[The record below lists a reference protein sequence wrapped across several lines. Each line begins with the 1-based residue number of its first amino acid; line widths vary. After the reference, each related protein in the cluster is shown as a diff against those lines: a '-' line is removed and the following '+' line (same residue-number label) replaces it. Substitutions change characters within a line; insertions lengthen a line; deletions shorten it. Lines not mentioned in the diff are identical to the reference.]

1 MRIIEQSI
9 AAMRLKFHYLPELA
23 SSAAQPEMAFFALLE
38 QIHLQGS
45 LLKASTSLE
54 LSYRHAWGLIKQ
66 WEQQLGETLVNAQRG
81 QGASLSAYA
90 LALVSAEH
98 KLRSDAQAAFE
109 ALNTNFEAELRSLG
123 IRGSARA
130 RAPVRPI
137 RISAS
142 QDELFFRFCRTRP
155 PDTVMVERA
164 SCLEA
169 LEHLHDHRIDM
180 AGFAVSEDYARGS
193 LGHAMLRRWLKADV
207 LRLVQVAQ
215 RDIGLAFAPEG
226 TPVLNLKAVA
236 RAKLRLVNRQRNS
249 SIRWALEA
257 AMEREGVSPKDLR
270 GFDATALS
278 MKDAVAALQAG
289 EGDFTVMTRAQASL
303 SKLRFT
309 KLTHETYWLAYRAV
323 HSDAPWL
330 AWLAEQLALKLK
342 GRISSLKGYNV
353 QHAGDLMYLDDAV
366 PWAKESAD
374 I

>member
-1 MRIIEQSI
+1 
-9 AAMRLKFHYLPELA
+9 MRLKFTYLPELA
-23 SSAAQPEMAFFALLE
+23 ANAAQPEMAFFALLE

-66 WEQQLGETLVNAQRG
+66 WEQQLGEPLVNAQRG

-98 KLRSDAQAAFE
+98 KLRADAQAAFE
-109 ALNTNFEAELRSLG
+109 ALNASFEHELKALG
-123 IRGSARA
+123 IRGSARS
-130 RAPVRPI
+130 RPPVRPI

-155 PDTVMVERA
+155 PGTVALQRA
-164 SCLEA
+164 SSLQA
-169 LEHLHDHRIDM
+169 LAQLHDNLVDI
-180 AGFAVSEDYARGS
+180 AGFAVSADYTRGS
-193 LGHAMLRRWLKADV
+193 LGHAMLRRWLKADA

-215 RDIGLAFAPEG
+215 RDMGLAFAPDV
-226 TPVLNLKAVA
+226 TPAASLKAAA

-249 SIRWALEA
+249 SIRWALEG
-257 AMEREGVSPKDLR
+257 AMEREGVSHKDLR

-278 MKDAVAALQAG
+278 TKDAVAALQAG
-289 EGDFTVMTRAQASL
+289 EGDFTVTTRAQASL
-303 SKLRFT
+303 AKLRFT

-330 AWLAEQLALKLK
+330 AWLAEQLSFKLE
-342 GRISSLKGYNV
+342 GRISSLKGYSV
-353 QHAGDLMYLDDAV
+353 KDAGMFALIDSEL
-366 PWAKESAD
+366 PWASSAD
-374 I
+374 D

>member
-1 MRIIEQSI
+1 
-9 AAMRLKFHYLPELA
+9 MRLKFHYIPELA
-23 SSAAQPEMAFFALLE
+23 SNTAQPEMAFFALLE

-45 LLKASTSLE
+45 LLKASTTLE

-81 QGASLSAYA
+81 QGANLSAYA
-90 LALVSAEH
+90 LALISAEH
-98 KLRSDAQAAFE
+98 KLRADAQAAFE
-109 ALNTNFEAELRSLG
+109 TLNASFEAELKSLG
-123 IRGSARA
+123 IRGSASA

-155 PDTVMVERA
+155 SGTVQVERA

-169 LEHLHDHRIDM
+169 LEQLHDHRVDM
-180 AGFAVSEDYARGS
+180 AGFAVSDDYACGS
-193 LGHAMLRRWLKADV
+193 LGHAMLRRWLKAES
-207 LRLVQVAQ
+207 LRLVQVTQ
-215 RDIGLAFAPEG
+215 RDIGLAFAPEDS
-226 TPVLNLKAVA
+226 PEPNLKAA
-236 RAKLRLVNRQRNS
+236 ANAKLRLVNRQRNS

-257 AMEREGVSPKDLR
+257 AMEREGVTAKDLR

-309 KLTHETYWLAYRAV
+309 KLTQETYWLAYRAV
-323 HSDAPWL
+323 HSDAPWI
-330 AWLAEQLALKLK
+330 AWLAEQLSLKLK
-342 GRISSLKGYNV
+342 GRISSLKGYDV
-353 QHAGDLMYLDDAV
+353 AHAGDLASVDAV
-366 PWAKESAD
+366 MPWAKD
-374 I
+374 